1 MDELDEN
8 KRKENERK
16 FSLWEELQEGGRRYS
31 YEIKGRYNWMARYVK
46 EVDSMEKT
54 LKFYQE
60 IYNSNGIL
68 IEIHQKYPE
77 DTGHRKIGDEG
88 YDNHP

>member
-1 MDELDEN
+1 MDLLDEK
-8 KRKENERK
+8 KRKENEKK
-16 FSLWEELQEGGRRYS
+16 FGTWKELSDGGRRYS
-31 YEIKGRYNWMARYVK
+31 YEIRGRYNWMARYVK

-77 DTGHRKIGDEG
+77 DTGHRKIRDES
-88 YDNHP
+88 YDNHS

>member
-1 MDELDEN
+1 MDIHDES

-16 FSLWEELQEGGRRYS
+16 FGTWEELPEGGRRYS
-31 YEIKGRYNWMARYVK
+31 YEIRGRYHWIARYVK
-46 EVDSMEKT
+46 EVDKMEKT

-68 IEIHQKYPE
+68 IEIHQKYPD
-77 DTGHRKIGDEG
+77 DTGHKKMRDES
-88 YDNHP
+88 YDNHS